1 MKAWN
6 ITLVTIHILTR
17 NEKLEF
23 VNIVLIIANVAQ
35 MPLSFPKEKEKTE
48 ISKKFAIDNSKI
60 KENAI

>member
-23 VNIVLIIANVAQ
+23 VNIVLIMVDCK
-35 MPLSFPKEKEKTE
+35 MKLDT
-48 ISKKFAIDNSKI
+48 
-60 KENAI
+60 

>member
-23 VNIVLIIANVAQ
+23 VNIVFV
-35 MPLSFPKEKEKTE
+35 KEQKE
-48 ISKKFAIDNSKI
+48 
-60 KENAI
+60 